1 MKIFVASIA
10 CTQAIDLGTA
20 MLLGGQ
26 GGFNAIGTNPFYQQ
40 QMIQNIPE
48 TPTSSLMKHQYIAES
63 TGVDPNSAG
72 VLATWAVDQGKD
84 PNAVL
89 ANSFMAQQAGVNP
102 MLALTN
108 DKLAENLPLMAAMG
122 GAPDNQAMALAVASG
137 NSDPMTM
144 LALQNAN
151 NPLAMMALTGDKVD
165 PLTYAAASGKGL
177 NDIVSDPMM
186 MYAVTD
192 GADKNMLP
200 LMMGGDI
207 ASNPLAL
214 MSMLGDDNSKLKELL
229 PLMAMSGQSGLDMS
243 NPLTMMA
250 LAGDDSSSL
259 KDMLPLM
266 AMTGQMGQMDPITMM
281 ALSGDSSSMKDLLP
295 LMAMQGGVDLQKNP
309 MALMALLDGDNDNL
323 KEMLPFM
330 AMNGQ
335 SGLNKNM
342 LPFILHQEG
351 KDELL
356 QTLALT
362 GSLDGAGIDANAL
375 LTMSMLD

>member
-1 MKIFVASIA
+1 
-10 CTQAIDLGTA
+10 
-20 MLLGGQ
+20 
-26 GGFNAIGTNPFYQQ
+26 
-40 QMIQNIPE
+40 
-48 TPTSSLMKHQYIAES
+48 
-63 TGVDPNSAG
+63 
-72 VLATWAVDQGKD
+72 
-84 PNAVL
+84 
-89 ANSFMAQQAGVNP
+89 
-102 MLALTN
+102 
-108 DKLAENLPLMAAMG
+108 MG
-122 GAPDNQAMALAVASG
+122 
-137 NSDPMTM
+137 
-144 LALQNAN
+144 
-151 NPLAMMALTGDKVD
+151 
-165 PLTYAAASGKGL
+165 TYAAASGKGL
-177 NDIVSDPMM
+177 SDIVSDPMM

-250 LAGDDSSSL
+250 LAGDDSSSF
-259 KDMLPLM
+259 KDM
-266 AMTGQMGQMDPITMM
+266 
-281 ALSGDSSSMKDLLP
+281 LP

-309 MALMALLDGDNDNL
+309 MALMALLDGDNANL